1 VARITVRLT
10 PRAGRDA
17 IQGWDGDEL
26 RVRVARPPV
35 DGRANAALIKLLAK
49 ALGVAPSRCEIVS
62 GATART
68 KVIEIEGISLDE
80 AKAALGA

>member
-1 VARITVRLT
+1 MARITVRLT

-17 IQGWDGDEL
+17 IQGWDADVF

-35 DGRANAALIKLLAK
+35 DGKANLALIKLLAK
-49 ALGVAPSRCEIVS
+49 ALGVPSSRVAIVS

-68 KVIEIEGISLDE
+68 KVVEITDMEDQEVRRLLR
-80 AKAALGA
+80 A